1 MFSIG
6 IYECDFICVNE
17 RYFSLF
23 VCLYIYIMII
33 EINLTVTM

>member
-17 RYFSLF
+17 RYFFF
-23 VCLYIYIMII
+23 VCLSIYIYIYIFVFI
-33 EINLTVTM
+33 L